1 MCTRA
6 FALMASLLVTAP
18 LCARAADASAAVAGH
33 PLKLNGAGR
42 QRVLFLELYDVE
54 LYLEQPTKD
63 AWAAIAADQGKQI
76 RLRALRDLPRSQV
89 KAALRQGIARSVG
102 KDDRRALEPRLQ
114 QLLAQVRDVKKGEEI
129 RFTYIPG
136 EGTRIEE
143 PGRVRAV
150 IPGKDFADALF
161 SIWLGPNTDTPQ
173 LKRALLSGAAGQSA

>member
-1 MCTRA
+1 MRTRA
-6 FALMASLLVTAP
+6 FVLMALFLGTSP
-18 LCARAADASAAVAGH
+18 LRALAAGASVAVAAH
-33 PLKLNGAGR
+33 ELKLNGAGR
-42 QRVLFLELYDVE
+42 QRVFFLELYEVE

-63 AWAAIAADQGKQI
+63 ASVAVAADQGKQI
-76 RLRALRDLPRSQV
+76 RLRALRDVPRSQV
-89 KAALRQGIARSVG
+89 KAALRQGIARSV
-102 KDDRRALEPRLQ
+102 KKVDRRALEPRLR

-129 RFTYIPG
+129 RFTYVPG

-173 LKRALLSGAAGQSA
+173 LKQALLSGAAGQSA